1 MGKGKRSGQEKKIR
15 RRMMAGSSGNHQPL
29 PQSTGHGFRV
39 RNDARHVGRVS
50 NDIDVSLLE
59 VSVVHAAVVV
69 CAFVS
74 SYASFPSGSAVTG
87 GSVPRSSGEFRKE
100 KNGTVAHELYVTPPP
115 PHPTVNRSV
124 RRFHG
129 FCERCHL
136 EARGIE

>member
-1 MGKGKRSGQEKKIR
+1 
-15 RRMMAGSSGNHQPL
+15 MAGSSGNHQPL

-100 KNGTVAHELYVTPPP
+100 KNGTVAHELYVTPHPP
-115 PHPTVNRSV
+115 NTLLSTGVYVGSMVFVNVAISRLVELNDNPLSV
-124 RRFHG
+124 DGRHVETCR
-129 FCERCHL
+129 
-136 EARGIE
+136 